1 VQRRMPSAKS
11 IARYKDE
18 GSHGVEL
25 DLDEVTKLGRRV
37 IRADVIDEDMET
49 GLVRHDHEQL
59 AGVLLRWYAR
69 VREDAKAELR

>member
-1 VQRRMPSAKS
+1 
-11 IARYKDE
+11 
-18 GSHGVEL
+18 
-25 DLDEVTKLGRRV
+25 
-37 IRADVIDEDMET
+37 MET